1 MNQIPQARSTN
12 VTKINEQEVSQ
23 IESEGNQTWYSGS
36 GFVDS
41 STNRA
46 SSTNRKMSHIS
57 PSINQKQLVM
67 AVNGFELHK
76 GLVKRSIK

>member
-1 MNQIPQARSTN
+1 LKRVRPTETSTTVARLNLGESYDMNQIPQARSTN

-46 SSTNRKMSHIS
+46 SSTNRKM
-57 PSINQKQLVM
+57 
-67 AVNGFELHK
+67 
-76 GLVKRSIK
+76 